1 MNISYIRPIDMFHV
15 KHVYPI
21 IPAPSMNYNY
31 LYIKYSQHMRSIWE
45 YISHILRHV
54 SNMDQY
60 RSNRSNRC
68 IWTNMSNMS
77 NKIKLDKDMFFYKNI
92 EHPAPIC
99 LKVTEEK

>member
-1 MNISYIRPIDMFHV
+1 
-15 KHVYPI
+15 
-21 IPAPSMNYNY
+21 
-31 LYIKYSQHMRSIWE
+31 MRSIWE

-60 RSNRSNRC
+60 RSNRSNRY

-77 NKIKLDKDMFFYKNI
+77 NKIKLDKDMFFYENI